1 MKNWFFIFLSAASL
15 NSCTYET
22 PKEKDDILL
31 AEVYN
36 RKLYLSDL
44 NGLEFDDR
52 SEKDSIMFVQFY
64 VEKWVQ
70 ESLILHEAEKNL
82 NDTRQIDK
90 LVKNYRSGLLIHEY
104 EKEVCKTEL
113 DTSIS
118 KAELISFYEKNKQL
132 YQLKSPILRCSFMK
146 IPLIASDLVQMEKL
160 WQNDDAESKLMLADY
175 CNKYAEKYNLTEDKW
190 YRLSDLKRILPNNS
204 LNNIQNIKNFRSQDN
219 TYIYLFKLLD
229 WVSNNST
236 APLDFV
242 EKKASKI
249 ILKNRRRVLL
259 ENKRQKLFETAK
271 YSDNVKV
278 FTK

>member
-1 MKNWFFIFLSAASL
+1 MKYEEFKKILKKNNLTVKDFAKKSETSYNTCGTWSKSDRKVPTWVNSWL
-15 NSCTYET
+15 N
-22 PKEKDDILL
+22 L
-31 AEVYN
+31 
-36 RKLYLSDL
+36 
-44 NGLEFDDR
+44 
-52 SEKDSIMFVQFY
+52 
-64 VEKWVQ
+64 
-70 ESLILHEAEKNL
+70 
-82 NDTRQIDK
+82 
-90 LVKNYRSGLLIHEY
+90 
-104 EKEVCKTEL
+104 
-113 DTSIS
+113 
-118 KAELISFYEKNKQL
+118 YEKNKQL